1 MSGSK
6 RGSAGNKVTYDLLKY
21 LHETNLCVHVG
32 SLYLMSTQSLTQS
45 QSQPLM
51 QSDKQTR
58 TQTQTREKHIVQ
70 NIIDSIPLQVKSLI
84 PSCADGDLTEK
95 TKLHPVDHI
104 LALSPSF
111 QESLSGNVHI
121 LRGTP
126 AVSVVISV
134 RNGQDYL
141 HQCLYSLFTQPQ
153 ECSFEIILV
162 DDGSMDSTV
171 EIAEDVQRQ
180 IVEGAFSLNPGT
192 LCNYSFLTLNSAAM
206 LLLYQLS

>member
-32 SLYLMSTQSLTQS
+32 SLYLTGT
-45 QSQPLM
+45 QSQPLI
-51 QSDKQTR
+51 QSDKQP
-58 TQTQTREKHIVQ
+58 QTQTREQ
-70 NIIDSIPLQVKSLI
+70 NMTDSIPLQVKSLI

-104 LALSPSF
+104 LALSPSLS
-111 QESLSGNVHI
+111 ESLLSEGQILSGI
-121 LRGTP
+121 P

-141 HQCLYSLFTQPQ
+141 HQCLYSLLTQPQ
-153 ECSFEIILV
+153 ECAFEIILV
-162 DDGSMDSTV
+162 DDGSTDSTV

-180 IVEGAFSLNPGT
+180 IGQGAFSVNPGT
-192 LCNYSFLTLNSAAM
+192 LCNYSFQPSTLLQCCYCIS
-206 LLLYQLS
+206 

>member
-1 MSGSK
+1 MAGSK

-45 QSQPLM
+45 QSQPLI
-51 QSDKQTR
+51 QSDKQP
-58 TQTQTREKHIVQ
+58 QTQMREKHTAQ
-70 NIIDSIPLQVKSLI
+70 NITDSIPLEVKSQT

-104 LALSPSF
+104 LALSPSLS
-111 QESLSGNVHI
+111 ESLLSEGQILSGI
-121 LRGTP
+121 P

-141 HQCLYSLFTQPQ
+141 HQCLYSLLTQPQ

-162 DDGSMDSTV
+162 DDGSTDSTV

-180 IVEGAFSLNPGT
+180 IGQGAFSLNPGRI
-192 LCNYSFLTLNSAAM
+192 CNYTFLP
-206 LLLYQLS
+206 

>member
-45 QSQPLM
+45 QSQPLI
-51 QSDKQTR
+51 QSDKQP
-58 TQTQTREKHIVQ
+58 QTQTREKHIVQ
-70 NIIDSIPLQVKSLI
+70 NIIDSIPLEVKSQT

-95 TKLHPVDHI
+95 TALLPVDRI

-121 LRGTP
+121 LRGIP

-141 HQCLYSLFTQPQ
+141 HQCLYSLLTQPQ

-162 DDGSMDSTV
+162 DDGSTDSTV

-180 IVEGAFSLNPGT
+180 IGQGAFSVNPGRI
-192 LCNYSFLTLNSAAM
+192 CSYSFLP
-206 LLLYQLS
+206 

>member
-32 SLYLMSTQSLTQS
+32 SLYLTGT
-45 QSQPLM
+45 QSQPLI
-51 QSDKQTR
+51 QSDKQP
-58 TQTQTREKHIVQ
+58 QTQTREQ
-70 NIIDSIPLQVKSLI
+70 NMTDSIPLQVKSLI

-95 TKLHPVDHI
+95 TKLRPVDRI
-104 LALSPSF
+104 LALSA
-111 QESLSGNVHI
+111 SLPDAQI

-141 HQCLYSLFTQPQ
+141 HQCLYSLLTQAQ

-162 DDGSMDSTV
+162 DDGSTDSTV
-171 EIAEDVQRQ
+171 EIAEDVQRRV
-180 IVEGAFSLNPGT
+180 VEGAFSLNPGRIRLFILDPQ
-192 LCNYSFLTLNSAAM
+192 LCCDAAIV
-206 LLLYQLS
+206 LI